1 MSNISKKLKINVFGE
16 LWTLKKV
23 ALTPIEME
31 YYGSI
36 AAGMNQPL
44 HKALIDPFFY
54 PKLKL
59 ENTQSCFDL
68 NGEVISGATT
78 KDANQVEIWFE
89 GKKEKILVTNLK
101 NTLLFPIYQV
111 SFEKKENTLSKGIYI
126 ETLEF
131 GKVGSY
137 EIIVADFFR
146 ENLKFH
152 FLTFG
157 ETLLLQNKFYYNGKF
172 LKKKNNDCYITRI
185 HSFEI

>member
-16 LWTLKKV
+16 LWSLKKV

-36 AAGMNQPL
+36 ASEMNQPL

-59 ENTQSCFDL
+59 EKKQSYFDL
-68 NGEVISGATT
+68 NGEVISGATA
-78 KDANQVEIWFE
+78 KAANQLEIWFD
-89 GKKEKILVTNLK
+89 GKKEKIWVANLK

-131 GKVGSY
+131 GKVSSY
-137 EIIVADFFR
+137 EIMVTDFLR
-146 ENLKFH
+146 ENLRFH

-157 ETLLLQNKFYYNGKF
+157 ESMLLQNKFDYNGKF
-172 LKKKNNDCYITRI
+172 LKKKNNDCSITRI